1 MRYYT
6 IHNDILAKVFDLMND
21 QSLLL
26 NLTVVKFM
34 KSVVCNND
42 EFLNKLI
49 ISNDYFEP
57 IMNLF
62 KENSN
67 KNNLILSSILDLFD
81 FIRRENIKKLI
92 TFLVNILIKQFERHY
107 ELMYL
112 ESNKKYFAKLIA
124 RYEQNIDTTS
134 CKANTENENV

>member
-6 IHNDILAKVFDLMND
+6 IHNDILAKVFDLMKD

-26 NLTVVKFM
+26 NLTVIKYM

-57 IMNLF
+57 VLTLF
-62 KENSN
+62 KENSH

-92 TFLVNILIKQFERHY
+92 TFIVNFFPKNSLKNTMKRY
-107 ELMYL
+107 T
-112 ESNKKYFAKLIA
+112 SNRTK
-124 RYEQNIDTTS
+124 NTS
-134 CKANTENENV
+134 VN

>member
-1 MRYYT
+1 MGSFLLKNRQRMRYYT

-34 KSVVCNND
+34 KSVVCNNVKNIIKKD

-49 ISNDYFEP
+49 ISNDFFEP
-57 IMNLF
+57 IITLF
-62 KENSN
+62 KENST
-67 KNNLILSSILDLFD
+67 KNNLILSAILDLFD

-92 TFLVNILIKQFERHY
+92 SFLVYYI
-107 ELMYL
+107 
-112 ESNKKYFAKLIA
+112 
-124 RYEQNIDTTS
+124 
-134 CKANTENENV
+134 

>member
-6 IHNDILAKVFDLMND
+6 IHNDILPKVFDLMKD
-21 QSLLL
+21 QTGLL
-26 NLTVVKFM
+26 NLTVIKFM

-49 ISNDYFEP
+49 ISNDYFDP
-57 IMNLF
+57 IMTLF

-67 KNNLILSSILDLFD
+67 KNNLILSSILDLFE

-92 TFLVNILIKQFERHY
+92 SFLFEKHY
-107 ELMYL
+107 EIIYS
-112 ESNKKYFAKLIA
+112 ETNRKFFANLIT

-134 CKANTENENV
+134 CKANPENTDNM